1 MSAID
6 KAVAIQRMVKRTG
19 RLQSSPSV
27 ARKIMTL
34 TKTADFSMPEVVN
47 CLEHDP
53 ALAAKILR
61 VVNSSHYGLSHQIAS
76 IKHAATIIG
85 QRSLRM
91 FAVTFALVDM
101 LAKGPARKLFG
112 DYWQRASLL
121 ASAASRIVTF
131 HDRKHFDDAYTA
143 GLLSDVGLLVLA
155 QSAGESYVELFGSC
169 YHGDE
174 LSAAE
179 EQQFGFTHAELG
191 AQLLRN
197 WELPQEVVEAVLR
210 HHSHTPDQNLVSDAV
225 RAGNLVAELLDDAS
239 EERLVTLSTFLAEAF
254 DASSESPAEFINA
267 CVADIQNAGAVFAQ
281 GTPSIPEAKLARL
294 AEITAVSAATA

>member
-1 MSAID
+1 MSLSD
-6 KAVAIQRMVKRTG
+6 KAVAIQRMVKRTE

-27 ARKIMTL
+27 AQKIMSL
-34 TKTADFSMPEVVN
+34 TKTADFSMKEVVN

-76 IKHAATIIG
+76 IRRAATIIG

-91 FAVTFALVDM
+91 FAVTFALVDT
-101 LAKGPARKLFG
+101 LAKGPAKKLFG

-121 ASAASRIVTF
+121 ASAASRIVTL
-131 HDRKHFDDAYTA
+131 HDRKRFDDAYTA
-143 GLLSDVGLLVLA
+143 GLLADVGLLVLA
-155 QSAGESYVELFGSC
+155 QGEGDSYIELYESC
-169 YHGDE
+169 FHGDE

-191 AQLLRN
+191 AQLLQN

-210 HHSHTPDQNLVSDAV
+210 HHSYTPDQNLVSDAV
-225 RAGNLVAELLDDAS
+225 GAGNLVAELLDDPG
-239 EERLVTLSTFLAEAF
+239 EERLVTRSIFLANAF
-254 DASSESPAEFINA
+254 GDTSENPAEFIDA
-267 CVADIQNAGAVFAQ
+267 CAADILNAGAEFGQ
-281 GTPSIPEAKLARL
+281 GASSIPEEKLAKLAEL
-294 AEITAVSAATA
+294 TAASATA